1 LTKFGDETKR
11 NTVVI
16 VNIEKEYSDYIS
28 NGWEKLSYITR
39 DVFKLHEDSQRTY
52 DAISLLSMEFL
63 QDKLRSLEI
72 PENSLP

>member
-1 LTKFGDETKR
+1 
-11 NTVVI
+11 VV

>member
-1 LTKFGDETKR
+1 M
-11 NTVVI
+11 V